1 MARAIRSKNP
11 IKTTN
16 GDTINAAFDS
26 TDLDY
31 FVNIVQRVMRDIEE
45 RSSTTEDR
53 QWTELQEA
61 TSLFEIAKSG
71 EHDFADLK
79 QQVLAALD
87 ARRQPN

>member
-1 MARAIRSKNP
+1 
-11 IKTTN
+11 
-16 GDTINAAFDS
+16 
-26 TDLDY
+26 
-31 FVNIVQRVMRDIEE
+31 MRDIEE